1 MKKTASLTLENGV
14 KVIGTYLGNK
24 AWPCDSQN
32 KNNHRI
38 QMMSVKKGV
47 HESFEYWSSIADGV
61 TKDESEHLP
70 NATYCILSDAE
81 NYIHNPTFDEFCKDL
96 GYDTD
101 SIKAYNAFKE
111 CKKTAS
117 KLRKLGFTKKSILS
131 YAEKYRD

>member
-32 KNNHRI
+32 MNNHRI

-61 TKDESEHLP
+61 TKDESEHLKG
-70 NATYCILSDAE
+70 AISCIFSDAE
-81 NYIHNPTFDEFCKDL
+81 CSLESFQSFCENL
-96 GYDTD
+96 GLSND
-101 SIKAYNAFKE
+101 SIKDLNAFKE

>member
-61 TKDESEHLP
+61 TKDESEHLKG
-70 NATYCILSDAE
+70 AISCIFSDAE
-81 NYIHNPTFDEFCKDL
+81 SGLESFQKKLCENL
-96 GYDTD
+96 GISND
-101 SIKAYNAFKE
+101 SIKYLNAFKE

>member
-61 TKDESEHLP
+61 TKDESEHLK
-70 NATYCILSDAE
+70 NAINCILSDAE
-81 NYIHNPTFDEFCKDL
+81 CSLNGFDAFCENL
-96 GYDTD
+96 GLSND
-101 SIKAYNAFKE
+101 SIEDLNAFKE

>member
-14 KVIGTYLGNK
+14 KVIGTYLGNR

-32 KNNHRI
+32 MNNHRI

-47 HESFEYWSSIADGV
+47 SESFEYWSSIADGV
-61 TKDESEHLP
+61 TKDESEHLKS
-70 NATYCILSDAE
+70 AISCILSDAE
-81 NYIHNPTFDEFCKDL
+81 SSFESFQSFCENF
-96 GYDTD
+96 GYSND
-101 SIKAYNAFKE
+101 SIKAYNVFKS
-111 CKKTAS
+111 CKEEAS